1 MNLRAL
7 GFVFDLTAYALA
19 FHFWGVWA
27 LALVFACNVVSEL
40 KARHP

>member
-1 MNLRAL
+1 MNPRVL

-27 LALVFACNVVSEL
+27 LALVFVCNMVSEAKGRRL
-40 KARHP
+40 